1 MKGLLCKDWAI
12 LVNSYKKNFLIMVVA
27 LQKNKK
33 QIENRTEK

>member
-1 MKGLLCKDWAI
+1 MQGKAMSREGLQLEM
-12 LVNSYKKNFLIMVVA
+12 SVA